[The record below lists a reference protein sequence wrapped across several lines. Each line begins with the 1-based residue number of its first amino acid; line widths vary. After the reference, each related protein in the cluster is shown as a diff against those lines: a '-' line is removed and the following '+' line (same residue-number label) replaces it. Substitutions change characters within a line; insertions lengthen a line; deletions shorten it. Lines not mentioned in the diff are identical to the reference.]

1 MIDSTQPAA
10 RFFWGVTAR
19 PKLVLTVSLA
29 LIVVAASFVPGLTK
43 DTTADAFIAAD
54 NPAVVYR
61 DKAKQIFGLEDP
73 IVVAV
78 VRDAEG
84 GIYHPDALNVLRT
97 LTEHIEQLDNIDPER
112 VTSLWTE
119 SDIRGTADGMEVTK
133 FYELGDHPADGDAIR
148 AAIQNF
154 PLYEGNLVARN
165 GSATLV
171 VAELIDQDQAQATY
185 DAFLA
190 LVDSLDVPDGVSLH
204 VAGEGAISG
213 YLATYIDRDARRL
226 NPMAAVVITIVLVFS
241 PRSIGAMIDS
251 ASSSFANRSPIV
263 PNSKP
268 RPVCS
273 ASNHPAPMPRVAR
286 PCDTW
291 SRSPPATCPDR

>member
-165 GSATLV
+165 PGGGRTHRPGSGTGHVRCVSRTRRQPGCTGRRQPSCGGRRCDLRLPGHLHRPRRAPPQSHGGGGDYDCAGV
-171 VAELIDQDQAQATY
+171 FAAKHRRDDRQRFVELRQPLPHRTELEAQARVFRFEPSG
-185 DAFLA
+185 ANA
-190 LVDSLDVPDGVSLH
+190 
-204 VAGEGAISG
+204 EGG
-213 YLATYIDRDARRL
+213 
-226 NPMAAVVITIVLVFS
+226 
-241 PRSIGAMIDS
+241 
-251 ASSSFANRSPIV
+251 
-263 PNSKP
+263 
-268 RPVCS
+268 
-273 ASNHPAPMPRVAR
+273 APM
-286 PCDTW
+286 
-291 SRSPPATCPDR
+291 